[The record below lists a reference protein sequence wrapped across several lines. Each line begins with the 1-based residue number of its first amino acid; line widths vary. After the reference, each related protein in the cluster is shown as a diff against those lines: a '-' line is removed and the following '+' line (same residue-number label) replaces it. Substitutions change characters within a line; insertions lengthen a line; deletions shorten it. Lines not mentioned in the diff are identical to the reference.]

1 MIYNFDEIIDRRGTF
16 SVKYDL
22 CKAVFGRADVLPMWV
37 ADMDFR
43 TPDFIRD
50 AVIARA
56 KGDVYGYTF
65 RDDGYYQAVAD
76 WITRR
81 HGWKV
86 DREWISYTPGVV
98 AAINMAVMG
107 LTSVGDGIIIQTPVY
122 PPFIHS
128 VTSHGRRLITNTLKD
143 SDHGYEMDFDLLE
156 KQAEDAKMLILS
168 NPHNPVGRCWTRDEL
183 QRLGEIC
190 LKNNLLVISDEIH
203 CDLVLPG
210 FKHIPFASL
219 SPEFEKISITA
230 HAASKTFNIA
240 GMATSSIII
249 PNDELR
255 EKYVGFVH
263 DTEIDLGNVLGK
275 EATRAAML
283 HGEPWLAQLLTYLKD
298 NADFAVDFIRREMPK
313 VRVHKPEAT
322 YLLWLDF
329 SGYGL
334 SDEELNRRMVYEI
347 GLGLNPGHEFGREGE
362 NHLRMNLA
370 CPRSVLKTAL
380 EKMKRCN
387 KIIS

>member
-22 CKAVFGRADVLPMWV
+22 CKAVFGRADLLPMWV

-76 WITRR
+76 WFTRR

-283 HGEPWLAQLLTYLKD
+283 HGEPWLAQLLNYLKD
-298 NADFAVDFIRREMPK
+298 NADFAVDFIHREMPK

-380 EKMKRCN
+380 DKMKN
-387 KIIS
+387 F

>member
-1 MIYNFDEIIDRRGTF
+1 MSYNFDEIIDRRGTF
-16 SVKYDL
+16 SVKYDM
-22 CKAVFGRADVLPMWV
+22 CETVFGRADVLPMWV

-86 DREWISYTPGVV
+86 DKKWISYTPGVV

-107 LTSVGDGIIIQTPVY
+107 LTSVGDGVIIQTPVY

-128 VTSHGRRLITNTLKD
+128 VTSHGRKLITNTLKD

-156 KQAEDAKMLILS
+156 RQAKDAKMLILS
-168 NPHNPVGRCWTRDEL
+168 NPHNPVGRCWTKNEL

-190 LKNNLLVISDEIH
+190 LKNNVLVISDEIH

-240 GMATSSIII
+240 GMATSSIIV

-283 HGEPWLAQLLTYLKD
+283 HGEPWLAQLLNYLKD

-334 SDEELNRRMVYEI
+334 SDEKLNRRMVDEI
-347 GLGLNPGHEFGREGE
+347 GLGLNPGHEFGKEGE

-380 EKMKRCN
+380 EKMKN
-387 KIIS
+387 F

>member
-107 LTSVGDGIIIQTPVY
+107 LTSVGDGIVIQTPVY

-190 LKNNLLVISDEIH
+190 LKNNVLVISDEIH

-283 HGEPWLAQLLTYLKD
+283 HGEPWLAQLLNYLKD

-380 EKMKRCN
+380 EKMKN
-387 KIIS
+387 F

>member
-16 SVKYDL
+16 SVKYDM

-128 VTSHGRRLITNTLKD
+128 VASHGRRLITNTLKD

-283 HGEPWLAQLLTYLKD
+283 HGEPWLAQLLNYLKD

-380 EKMKRCN
+380 DKMKN
-387 KIIS
+387 F

>member
-22 CKAVFGRADVLPMWV
+22 CKAVFGRADLLPMWV

-128 VTSHGRRLITNTLKD
+128 VTSHGRKLITNTLKD

-156 KQAEDAKMLILS
+156 KQAENAKMLILS
-168 NPHNPVGRCWTRDEL
+168 NPHNPVGRCWTRNEL

-190 LKNNLLVISDEIH
+190 LKNNVLVISDEIH

-283 HGEPWLAQLLTYLKD
+283 HGELWLAQLLNYLKD

-380 EKMKRCN
+380 DKMKN
-387 KIIS
+387 F

>member
-128 VTSHGRRLITNTLKD
+128 VASHGRRLITNTLKD

-283 HGEPWLAQLLTYLKD
+283 HGEPWLAQLLNYLKD

-380 EKMKRCN
+380 DKMKN
-387 KIIS
+387 F

>member
-1 MIYNFDEIIDRRGTF
+1 MSYNFDEIIDRRGTF
-16 SVKYDL
+16 SVKYDM
-22 CKAVFGRADVLPMWV
+22 CETVFGRADVLPMWV

-86 DREWISYTPGVV
+86 DKKWISYTPGVV

-107 LTSVGDGIIIQTPVY
+107 LTSVGDGVIIQTPVY

-128 VTSHGRRLITNTLKD
+128 VTSHGRKLITNTLKD

-156 KQAEDAKMLILS
+156 RQAKDAKMLILS
-168 NPHNPVGRCWTRDEL
+168 NPHNPVGRCWTKNEL

-190 LKNNLLVISDEIH
+190 LKNNVLVISDEIH

-240 GMATSSIII
+240 GMATSSIIV

-283 HGEPWLAQLLTYLKD
+283 HGEPWLAQLLNYLKD
-298 NADFAVDFIRREMPK
+298 NADFAVDFIHREMPK
-313 VRVHKPEAT
+313 VRVYKPEAT

-334 SDEELNRRMVYEI
+334 SDEKLNRRMVDEI
-347 GLGLNPGHEFGREGE
+347 GLGLNPGHEFGKEGE

-380 EKMKRCN
+380 EKMKN
-387 KIIS
+387 F

>member
-128 VTSHGRRLITNTLKD
+128 VASHGRRLITNTLKD

-156 KQAEDAKMLILS
+156 RQAKDAKMLILS

-283 HGEPWLAQLLTYLKD
+283 HGEPWLAQLLNYLKD

-380 EKMKRCN
+380 EKMKN
-387 KIIS
+387 F

>member
-1 MIYNFDEIIDRRGTF
+1 MNYNFDEIIDRRGTF
-16 SVKYDL
+16 SVKYDM

-156 KQAEDAKMLILS
+156 RQAKDAKMLILS
-168 NPHNPVGRCWTRDEL
+168 NPHNPVGRCWTKNEL

-190 LKNNLLVISDEIH
+190 LKNNVLVISDEIH

-240 GMATSSIII
+240 GMATSSIIV

-283 HGEPWLAQLLTYLKD
+283 HGEPWLAQLLNYLKD

-334 SDEELNRRMVYEI
+334 SDEKLNRRMVYEI

-380 EKMKRCN
+380 DKMKN
-387 KIIS
+387 F

>member
-22 CKAVFGRADVLPMWV
+22 CKAVFGRADLLPMWV

-143 SDHGYEMDFDLLE
+143 SDHGYEMNFDLLE
-156 KQAEDAKMLILS
+156 RQAKDAKMLILS
-168 NPHNPVGRCWTRDEL
+168 NPHNPVGRCWTRNEL

-190 LKNNLLVISDEIH
+190 LKNNVLVISDEIH

-219 SPEFEKISITA
+219 SPEFQNISITA

-240 GMATSSIII
+240 GMATSSIIV
-249 PNDELR
+249 PNDALR

-283 HGEPWLAQLLTYLKD
+283 HGEPWLAQLLNYLKD

-380 EKMKRCN
+380 EKMKN
-387 KIIS
+387 F

>member
-22 CKAVFGRADVLPMWV
+22 CKAVFGRADLLPMWV

-283 HGEPWLAQLLTYLKD
+283 HGEHWLAQLLNYLKD

-380 EKMKRCN
+380 DKMKN
-387 KIIS
+387 F

>member
-1 MIYNFDEIIDRRGTF
+1 MSYNFDEIIDRRGTF
-16 SVKYDL
+16 SVKYDM
-22 CKAVFGRADVLPMWV
+22 CETVFGRADVLPMWV

-86 DREWISYTPGVV
+86 DKKWISYTPGVV

-107 LTSVGDGIIIQTPVY
+107 LTSVGDGVIIQTPVY

-128 VTSHGRRLITNTLKD
+128 VTSHGRKLITNTLKD

-156 KQAEDAKMLILS
+156 RQAKDAKMLILS
-168 NPHNPVGRCWTRDEL
+168 NPHNPVGRCWTKNEL

-190 LKNNLLVISDEIH
+190 LKNNVLVISDEIH

-219 SPEFEKISITA
+219 SPEFENISITA

-240 GMATSSIII
+240 GMATSSIIV

-283 HGEPWLAQLLTYLKD
+283 HGEPWLAQLLNYLKD

-334 SDEELNRRMVYEI
+334 SDEKLNRRMVDEI
-347 GLGLNPGHEFGREGE
+347 GLGLNPGHEFGKEGE

-380 EKMKRCN
+380 EKMKN
-387 KIIS
+387 F

>member
-86 DREWISYTPGVV
+86 DKKWISYTPGVV

-107 LTSVGDGIIIQTPVY
+107 LTSVGDGVIIQTPVY

-128 VTSHGRRLITNTLKD
+128 VASHGRRLITNTLKD

-240 GMATSSIII
+240 GMATSSIIV

-283 HGEPWLAQLLTYLKD
+283 HGEPWLAQLLNYLKD

-334 SDEELNRRMVYEI
+334 SDEKLNRRMVDEI
-347 GLGLNPGHEFGREGE
+347 GLGLNPGHEFGKEGE

-380 EKMKRCN
+380 EKMKN
-387 KIIS
+387 F

>member
-1 MIYNFDEIIDRRGTF
+1 
-16 SVKYDL
+16 
-22 CKAVFGRADVLPMWV
+22 
-37 ADMDFR
+37 
-43 TPDFIRD
+43 
-50 AVIARA
+50 
-56 KGDVYGYTF
+56 
-65 RDDGYYQAVAD
+65 
-76 WITRR
+76 
-81 HGWKV
+81 
-86 DREWISYTPGVV
+86 
-98 AAINMAVMG
+98 
-107 LTSVGDGIIIQTPVY
+107 
-122 PPFIHS
+122 
-128 VTSHGRRLITNTLKD
+128 
-143 SDHGYEMDFDLLE
+143 
-156 KQAEDAKMLILS
+156 
-168 NPHNPVGRCWTRDEL
+168 
-183 QRLGEIC
+183 
-190 LKNNLLVISDEIH
+190 
-203 CDLVLPG
+203 
-210 FKHIPFASL
+210 
-219 SPEFEKISITA
+219 
-230 HAASKTFNIA
+230 
-240 GMATSSIII
+240 MATSSIII

-283 HGEPWLAQLLTYLKD
+283 HGEPWLAQLLNYLKD

-380 EKMKRCN
+380 DKMKN
-387 KIIS
+387 F

>member
-22 CKAVFGRADVLPMWV
+22 CKAVFGRADLLPMWV

-76 WITRR
+76 WFTRR

-128 VTSHGRRLITNTLKD
+128 VASHGRRLITNTLKD

-219 SPEFEKISITA
+219 SPEFENISITA

-283 HGEPWLAQLLTYLKD
+283 HGEPWLAQLLNYLKD

-380 EKMKRCN
+380 DKMKN
-387 KIIS
+387 F

>member
-22 CKAVFGRADVLPMWV
+22 CKAVFGRADLLPMWV

-283 HGEPWLAQLLTYLKD
+283 HGEPWLAQLLNYLKD

-380 EKMKRCN
+380 EKMKN
-387 KIIS
+387 F

>member
-1 MIYNFDEIIDRRGTF
+1 MNYNFDEIIDRRGTF
-16 SVKYDL
+16 SVKYDM
-22 CKAVFGRADVLPMWV
+22 CEAVFGRADVLPMWV

-43 TPDFIRD
+43 TPDFIRE

-76 WITRR
+76 WFTRR

-86 DREWISYTPGVV
+86 DKKWISYTPGVV

-143 SDHGYEMDFDLLE
+143 TDCGYEMDFELLE

-168 NPHNPVGRCWTRDEL
+168 NPHNPVGRCWTRNEL

-190 LKNNLLVISDEIH
+190 LKNNILVISDEIH

-219 SPEFEKISITA
+219 SPEFENMSITA

-240 GMATSSIII
+240 GMATSSIIV

-283 HGEPWLAQLLTYLKD
+283 HGEPWLAQLLNYLKD

-380 EKMKRCN
+380 EKMKN
-387 KIIS
+387 F

>member
-1 MIYNFDEIIDRRGTF
+1 MSYNFDEIIDRRGTF
-16 SVKYDL
+16 SVKYDM
-22 CKAVFGRADVLPMWV
+22 CETVFGRADVLPMWV

-86 DREWISYTPGVV
+86 DKKWISYTPSVV

-107 LTSVGDGIIIQTPVY
+107 LTSVGDGVIIQTPVY

-128 VTSHGRRLITNTLKD
+128 VTSHGRKLITNTLKD

-156 KQAEDAKMLILS
+156 RQAKDAKMLILS
-168 NPHNPVGRCWTRDEL
+168 NPHNPVGRCWTKNEL

-190 LKNNLLVISDEIH
+190 LKNNVLVISDEIH

-240 GMATSSIII
+240 GMATSSIIV

-283 HGEPWLAQLLTYLKD
+283 HGEPWLAQLLNYLKD

-334 SDEELNRRMVYEI
+334 SDEKLNRRMVDEI
-347 GLGLNPGHEFGREGE
+347 GLGLNPGHEFGKEGE

-380 EKMKRCN
+380 EKMKN
-387 KIIS
+387 F